1 MGAELDNRLREG
13 RQLAAV
19 LLRTA
24 REVLG
29 VARGELA
36 AAAGCAPGLV
46 RRIEAGDLDPAM
58 DTVERILN
66 GSGLELRAGPG
77 PADGLYAGPR
87 ANPAEAARVRS
98 SLAAARA
105 LRAELGAPASPAATT
120 SWPRTPT
127 PCSSRWT
134 AKCCP
139 SAAPT
144 WPLSCA
150 PRRPP
155 TARRTAR
162 SWPCWWPNSRNGK
175 PNAAAAA
182 TDAAATTEASA
193 CDHPGR
199 KRRSGRYKPDASRS
213 SGTVAPLHR
222 ILHSAGGTASEGRGR
237 TRLRAPYWG
246 RAPFTIHSWSQ

>member
-1 MGAELDNRLREG
+1 MHHESAHRLCEG

-24 REVLG
+24 REALG

-87 ANPAEAARVRS
+87 ANPAEGARVRS

-105 LRAELGAPASPAATT
+105 LRAELGALAPGPPPGALPDWDGEDPAPGRPFGAAEG
-120 SWPRTPT
+120 RTDGGGWAAVLV
-127 PCSSRWT
+127 R
-134 AKCCP
+134 
-139 SAAPT
+139 SAIAE
-144 WPLSCA
+144 
-150 PRRPP
+150 
-155 TARRTAR
+155 AR
-162 SWPCWWPNSRNGK
+162 SDT
-175 PNAAAAA
+175 AAFAQACGVDTTTLERIHTGQQRPSVGELA
-182 TDAAATTEASA
+182 TMLAVAGAGLNVRLEVYDDHDDGLHLSA
-193 CDHPGR
+193 LANPERH
-199 KRRSGRYKPDASRS
+199 RRRMQRARE
-213 SGTVAPLHR
+213 
-222 ILHSAGGTASEGRGR
+222 IFAGG
-237 TRLRAPYWG
+237 
-246 RAPFTIHSWSQ
+246 

>member
-1 MGAELDNRLREG
+1 MHPEPAHRLCEG

-24 REVLG
+24 REALG

-105 LRAELGAPASPAATT
+105 FRAELGAPAPGPPPGALPDWDGEDPAPGRPFGAAEGRTDGGGWAAVLVRSAIAEARSDTSAFAQACGVDTTTLERIQTGQQRPSVGELATMLAATGAGLIVRLEVYDDHDDGLHLGALAN
-120 SWPRTPT
+120 PERH
-127 PCSSRWT
+127 
-134 AKCCP
+134 
-139 SAAPT
+139 
-144 WPLSCA
+144 
-150 PRRPP
+150 RRRMQR
-155 TARRTAR
+155 AR
-162 SWPCWWPNSRNGK
+162 
-175 PNAAAAA
+175 
-182 TDAAATTEASA
+182 E
-193 CDHPGR
+193 
-199 KRRSGRYKPDASRS
+199 
-213 SGTVAPLHR
+213 
-222 ILHSAGGTASEGRGR
+222 IFAGG
-237 TRLRAPYWG
+237 
-246 RAPFTIHSWSQ
+246 